1 MTQSSNTRCLSPAG
15 LHVALIM
22 DGSGRWAQRRG
33 WPRTMGHRAGAET
46 VRRIVRCAPEYGIGT
61 LTLFAFSAAN
71 WRRSASE
78 AATLMS
84 IFRDYL
90 ETERTEHLSRGVR
103 LSVIGRRDRLPPAL
117 VASIR
122 RSERATSGGARLHLR
137 LAIDYSAREALVAA
151 AARIGCIGSAPLG
164 RPVDL
169 GERFAE
175 ALAEVIHDSAPAP
188 DVDLLIRTGG
198 ELRLSDCL
206 LWEGAFA
213 EIAFNDRLWPD
224 FAETD
229 LGAAIDDFQLR
240 ERRFGGVV
248 ESAAS

>member
-1 MTQSSNTRCLSPAG
+1 M
-15 LHVALIM
+15 ALIM

-33 WPRTMGHRAGAET
+33 WPRAIGHRAGAEA
-46 VRRIVRCAPEYGIGT
+46 VRRVVRCAPEHGIGT

-78 AATLMS
+78 AAALMS
-84 IFRDYL
+84 IFQDYL

-103 LSVIGRRDRLPPAL
+103 LRVIGRRDRLPAAL

-122 RSERATSGGARLHLR
+122 RSERATSIGTRLHLR
-137 LAIDYSAREALVAA
+137 LAIDYSAREALLEA
-151 AARIGCIGSAPLG
+151 AARAALRVPVRSA
-164 RPVDL
+164 DFAQD
-169 GERFAE
+169 FAE
-175 ALAEVIHDSAPAP
+175 TLAEAIHDSTPAP

-198 ELRLSDCL
+198 EQRLSDCL

-213 EIAFNDRLWPD
+213 EIIFSERLWPD
-224 FAETD
+224 FSEAD
-229 LGAAIDDFQLR
+229 LGAAIDQFQLR
-240 ERRFGGVV
+240 ERRFGGVL